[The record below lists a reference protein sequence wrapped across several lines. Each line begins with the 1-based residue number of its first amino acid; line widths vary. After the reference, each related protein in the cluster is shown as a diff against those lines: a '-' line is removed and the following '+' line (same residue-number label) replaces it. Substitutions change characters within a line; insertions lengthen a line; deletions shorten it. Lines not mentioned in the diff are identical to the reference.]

1 MRKVREKRWSEQ
13 STTNSGL
20 LSIIERIV
28 RSHPLLYYISRKLIR
43 FTNIFEEDA
52 NGVKEIKFSDK
63 INILDVGASDGIAT
77 KFFLKNLKVNKV
89 YCFEPNK
96 NFVKILK
103 NTPFKSKIIIN
114 PFALGHKNETVN
126 IFYPEYRIFK
136 QKLKFITL
144 SYYDK
149 LTLEKQISLDFKF
162 KNNIYIVKDKL
173 KIKKFKKIKSKI
185 DLVKIDVNGFEFSVI
200 KSLEK
205 LIKRDKPALL
215 IETNNDIHKITKFLR
230 KLSYNQY
237 IYSNDKKLFK
247 KANKRYTLNTY
258 FLQKKH
264 FNY

>member
-1 MRKVREKRWSEQ
+1 
-13 STTNSGL
+13 
-20 LSIIERIV
+20 
-28 RSHPLLYYISRKLIR
+28 
-43 FTNIFEEDA
+43 
-52 NGVKEIKFSDK
+52 
-63 INILDVGASDGIAT
+63 
-77 KFFLKNLKVNKV
+77 
-89 YCFEPNK
+89 
-96 NFVKILK
+96 
-103 NTPFKSKIIIN
+103 
-114 PFALGHKNETVN
+114 
-126 IFYPEYRIFK
+126 
-136 QKLKFITL
+136 
-144 SYYDK
+144 
-149 LTLEKQISLDFKF
+149 
-162 KNNIYIVKDKL
+162 L

-264 FNY
+264 FN